1 LTGSPSVTYH
11 YSKVPEIRPGAGKIY
26 NLYGDFDNGPSQWI
40 DGAYINKPDEG
51 DQHATGGVDGTKYF
65 YWSWNTWDGGGDLTD
80 ALFAANRMI
89 PSSGMLGSLPT
100 GVKRNKPWQTIL
112 FRPQKN
118 HPGEATNPKDHLLM
132 DLFWMPV
139 IEPYAIS
146 EPFSTAG
153 KVNLNYEIAPFTYI
167 RRTTA
172 LRAALKGEEP
182 LWIPNTMSR
191 YYKIWDHETNVPEVP
206 INSPTENKDPTLV
219 AEWNKIV
226 YGQPPYDK
234 VRRPIDAEK
243 TFAGMDKRFTNTGLT
258 TTQTPGI
265 FRTASQISEIHLVRE
280 GETLADYENETMWKN
295 NMVTG
300 DNTRERTYTNLYG
313 KVTTKSNSFN
323 VHMRVQVL
331 RKRATTDA
339 AKWVEGQDQVASEYR
354 GSALIE
360 RYIDANAKLPD
371 FALSTNS
378 ATGSLDDY
386 YKFRVISTKKFNP

>member
-1 LTGSPSVTYH
+1 
-11 YSKVPEIRPGAGKIY
+11 VPEIRPGAGKLF
-26 NLYGDFDNGPSQWI
+26 NLWGDFDNGPAQWI

-51 DQHATGGVDGTKYF
+51 DQHATGKFTDADGNTTKYF

-112 FRPQKN
+112 FRPQTASTSGVA
-118 HPGEATNPKDHLLM
+118 HPGNTTPNDHLLM

-153 KVNLNYEIAPFTYI
+153 KINLNYEIAPFTYI

-206 INSPTENKDPTLV
+206 INSSENMDQTLV
-219 AEWNKIV
+219 TEFNKIV
-226 YGQPPYDK
+226 NEQAPYDK
-234 VRRPIDAEK
+234 VRRPIDPER
-243 TFAGMDKRFTNTGLT
+243 TFAGMDKRFTGTGLPT
-258 TTQTPGI
+258 GGI
-265 FRTASQISEIHLVRE
+265 SGIYRTASQVSEIHMVRE
-280 GETLADYENETMWKN
+280 GELLADHESGKIWKDS
-295 NMVTG
+295 MVTG

-313 KVTTKSNSFN
+313 KVTTKSNSYN
-323 VHMRVQVL
+323 VHVRVQVL
-331 RKRATTDA
+331 RKRATNDPAVWT
-339 AKWVEGQDQVASEYR
+339 EGQDQVVSEYR
-354 GSALIE
+354 GSSLIE
-360 RYIDANAKLPD
+360 RYIDANAKIPD
-371 FALSTNS
+371 FSQSSNS

-386 YKFRVISTKKFNP
+386 YKFRVISSKKFNP